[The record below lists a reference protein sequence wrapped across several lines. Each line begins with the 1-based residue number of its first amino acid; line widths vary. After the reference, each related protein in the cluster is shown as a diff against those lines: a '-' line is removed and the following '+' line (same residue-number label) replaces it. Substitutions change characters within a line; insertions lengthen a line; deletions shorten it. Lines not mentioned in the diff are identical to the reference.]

1 MAFELTI
8 RTDNAAFGDR
18 PALELSRILRE
29 ISEYLTRWETF
40 PGVEHVRDINGN
52 AVGYW
57 TLDSE
62 VTE

>member
-1 MAFELTI
+1 MFTLTI
-8 RTDNAAFGDR
+8 QTDNAAFGDR

-62 VTE
+62 VTV